1 MNLTRALEVALPEIP
16 ARLIAQSCPRLHP
29 DVVFKEHIVDG
40 RPVVRVYVPGVDA
53 MFNLAP
59 TTWSLVRFF
68 DGQRSF
74 EQVAEAYTRETGMP
88 VSLDDVHAVADD
100 LESIGFWHK
109 TPREKNIALMQ
120 QSVDQ
125 RRNALKQTK
134 TAWGDLGFIKFP
146 AFSPD
151 NFLVWLDARIR
162 FVFTW
167 WFTLI
172 TLAAFA
178 CLGTIFVLHWSEVSR
193 DTLQF
198 FNFADKTWF
207 DVAVFWGIT
216 LVLSAVHEV
225 AHGVTCRHFGGRVS
239 SMGFALIYLTPAF
252 YTDTT
257 EGVVVCPPF
266 ERVLISVAGVW
277 SELYL
282 CTGATIIWWGTPP
295 GSPVHDFA
303 YVVMLMTGLA
313 TVALN
318 WNPLMKLDGYHIL
331 CDIIG
336 ILDLKENSTAYVSA
350 WVKKYVWRLPVEV
363 PYVPK
368 QRRLGFAVYA
378 ISSGLYSYTVL
389 YILAR
394 FVGNVFRNFN
404 PEWSFIPELATG
416 ALIFRSRIRSAV
428 NLMKF
433 VYLDKKDSLR
443 LWLTSRWRPWA
454 VAGIIGFLFLPLWRE
469 SISGRFVLEAS
480 NRAVIRAQV
489 AGTVEKVYAEEGQT
503 IFYGAPL
510 LRLRNARLE
519 SKQARSEADYL
530 VAAAD
535 VNSAELRYVGTGAAL
550 QKRDQLAQESSI
562 LASEVATLELKSP
575 ITGVVTTPRV
585 SDRLGSYVTAGTEL
599 AEVDDT
605 RIMRA
610 RIYVSEHE
618 MYKYRADSVARLQ
631 ADGTSRKWDA
641 GSLTVSPT
649 SSEIAPGLLDMEK
662 FKGMHAPSFYAIDL
676 RVENENGGLKPGM
689 VGTARVYGRH
699 RSIAGFCYQAVADFA
714 GRKLW

>member
-16 ARLIAQSCPRLHP
+16 ARLIAQTCPRLHP

-40 RPVVRVYVPGVDA
+40 RPTVRVFVPGVDA

-59 TTWSLVRFF
+59 PTWELVRFF
-68 DGQRSF
+68 DGQRSY
-74 EQVAEAYTRETGMP
+74 EQVAEAYTSETGMAI
-88 VSLDDVHAVADD
+88 SLDEVHSVADD
-100 LESIGFWHK
+100 FESIGFWYK

-125 RRNALKQTK
+125 RRNARKRK
-134 TAWGDLGFIKFP
+134 NKWGDLSLIKFE
-146 AFSPD
+146 AFDPD
-151 NFLVWLDARIR
+151 DFLVWLEKRIR

-178 CLGTIFVLHWSEVSR
+178 CTATIFALRWSDVSR
-193 DTLQF
+193 DTVQF
-198 FNFADKTWF
+198 FNFADKTWL

-216 LVLSAVHEV
+216 LVLSAVHEA
-225 AHGVTCRHFGGRVS
+225 AHGVTCRHFGGPVS

-257 EGVVVCPPF
+257 QGVVLCQPF

-282 CTGATIIWWGTPP
+282 CTASTIIWWGTPP
-295 GSPVHDFA
+295 GTPVHDFA
-303 YVVMLMTGLA
+303 YVVLLMTGIA
-313 TVALN
+313 TVLLN

-336 ILDLKENSTAYVSA
+336 ILDLKEDSTAYVSA
-350 WVKKYVWRLPVEV
+350 WVKKHVWRLPVEV

-368 QRRLGFAVYA
+368 RRRLGFAAYA
-378 ISSGLYSYTVL
+378 IASGLYSYTVL
-389 YILAR
+389 FILAR

-404 PEWSFIPELATG
+404 PDWSFIPELATG
-416 ALIFRSRIRSAV
+416 ALIFRSRIRSGV

-433 VYLDKKDSLR
+433 IYLDKKDRLR
-443 LWLTSRWRPWA
+443 IWLTSSWRPWA
-454 VAGIIGFLFLPLWRE
+454 VAGVIGFLLLPLWRE
-469 SISGRFVLEAS
+469 SMSGRFVLEAS
-480 NRAVIRAQV
+480 DRAVIRAQV
-489 AGTVEKVYAEEGQT
+489 AGTVEKVYAEEGRT
-503 IFYGAPL
+503 IATGAPL
-510 LRLRNARLE
+510 VQLRNVPLE
-519 SKQARSEADYL
+519 AKRDRSEADYRI
-530 VAAAD
+530 ATAD
-535 VNSAELRYVGTGAAL
+535 VNSAELRYAGTGVAL
-550 QKRDQLAQESSI
+550 RKRDQLAEERSI
-562 LASEVATLELKSP
+562 LASEVAALELKSP

-585 SDRLGSYVTAGTEL
+585 PDRLGSYVTRGTEL

-605 RIMRA
+605 RMMRA

-618 MYKYRADSVARLQ
+618 MYKYRPNSVARLQ
-631 ADGTSRKWDA
+631 VDGTFRKWDA
-641 GSLTVSPT
+641 GALTVSPT
-649 SSEIAPGLLDMEK
+649 SSEIAPGLLDLEK
-662 FKGMHAPSFYAIDL
+662 FKGMRPPTFYAIDL
-676 RVENENGGLKPGM
+676 QVNNENGGLEPGM
-689 VGTARVYGRH
+689 VGTARVYGRR
-699 RSIAGFCYQAVADFA
+699 RSVAGFCYQAVADFA